1 MQEEDFPSP
10 QEEQFTTPR
19 EEQFPTLREEQFPTP
34 REEHFPTPRE
44 EQFPTP
50 REEQFPTL
58 REEFPN
64 RIIPVRDILPLTL
77 SGKTYFYTYFSF
89 IFLSVV
95 ALHDR
100 LTGLAIH
107 EDFNE

>member
-1 MQEEDFPSP
+1 MQEEDFPSAR
-10 QEEQFTTPR
+10 EEQFTTPR

-44 EQFPTP
+44 EQFPTL
-50 REEQFPTL
+50 REEQ
-58 REEFPN
+58 FPN

>member
-19 EEQFPTLREEQFPTP
+19 EEQFPTL
-34 REEHFPTPRE
+34 RE

>member
-44 EQFPTP
+44 EQFPTL
-50 REEQFPTL
+50 REEQ
-58 REEFPN
+58 FPN

-100 LTGLAIH
+100 LAGLAIH